1 MDKFLSKNRKLFI
14 FLLVIIGIRVITLAL
29 YPLYDTTEARYA
41 EMARKMVELNDW
53 ITPFIDYGVPYWGK
67 PPMSFWSAAASI
79 KVFGV
84 NEFAVRFPALLLLVL
99 LSWFVFQSLKRLQ
112 YSTYHSL
119 LVNLF
124 MWTSG
129 MFYFMAGGVLP
140 DPYLLFGTTLSM
152 LSFWIGYNQQKK
164 SYAYL
169 FFIGVAF
176 SVLSK
181 GPVGIVITVLPLF
194 LWALITKQY
203 KNTEKVISFP
213 WVSGTILSICLFM
226 PWFIISELK
235 TPGYLKYFILDEHIY
250 KYLVPGWHGDRFGNP
265 HPETRGTI
273 FLFWFAGAFP
283 WSIIPF
289 FLLLYRDF
297 RKKIKSIVI
306 SNKDWITYLIAW
318 TVAALIFF
326 TFSRN
331 ILSTYIVTGVP
342 AYSILLMFFVREIEN
357 KNLSINLK
365 ELKVKVLCY
374 FSISFLPICTVI
386 ITVMINNDFHLKKSH
401 RQLIHSFIQDRSTE
415 NKKLIYFKDKKY
427 SSDFYSEGKALKI
440 NKLTE
445 LKKILNDNQKDYFV
459 IKERRL
465 KKMPIDIQIRL
476 LKIDEYFSYLLL
488 KEK

>member
-1 MDKFLSKNRKLFI
+1 MEKSLSKNRKLFI
-14 FLLVIIGIRVITLAL
+14 FLLLIIGIRIITLPL
-29 YPLYDTTEARYA
+29 YPLYDTTEARYG

-67 PPMSFWSAAASI
+67 PPMSFWSAAVSI
-79 KVFGV
+79 KLFGV

-99 LSWFVFQSLKRLQ
+99 LSCFVFRSLKILQ

-140 DPYLLFGTTLSM
+140 DPYLLCGTTVSM
-152 LSFWIGYNQQKK
+152 LSFWIGYTQQKK

-181 GPVGIVITVLPLF
+181 GPVGIVLTVLPLF
-194 LWALITKQY
+194 LWALLTKQY
-203 KNTEKVISFP
+203 KNKAIMKSFP
-213 WVSGTILSICLFM
+213 WVSGTILSVCLFM
-226 PWFIISELK
+226 PWFIMSELK

-283 WSIIPF
+283 WSLIPL
-289 FLLLYRDF
+289 FLLLYKDF
-297 RKKIKSIVI
+297 RKKVKEIFKS
-306 SNKDWITYLIAW
+306 SKNWITYLIVW
-318 TVAALIFF
+318 TVSALIFF

-331 ILSTYIVTGVP
+331 ILSTYIVTGIP
-342 AYSILLMFFVREIEN
+342 AYSILLMYFVREIEN
-357 KNLSINLK
+357 NKININLK
-365 ELKVKVLCY
+365 ELKVKILY
-374 FSISFLPICTVI
+374 FFSLSFLPACTLILI
-386 ITVMINNDFHLKKSH
+386 IMINNDFHLKKSH
-401 RQLIHSFIQDRSTE
+401 KKLVQTFIQDRSTPK
-415 NKKLIYFKDKKY
+415 KKLIYFKDKKY
-427 SSDFYSEGKALKI
+427 SSDFYSGGKALEI
-440 NKLTE
+440 TKLSV
-445 LKKILNDNQKDYFV
+445 LIKYLGDNNKDYFI
-459 IKERRL
+459 IKKRIFN
-465 KKMPIDIQIRL
+465 KIPINFQNKL
-476 LKIDEYFSYLLL
+476 VKIDEYFSYYLLI
-488 KEK
+488 EK